1 MERCGKLVVAV
12 DEMELPGLDELE
24 RRAIGNGVPDL
35 ERVGPER
42 MAEIEPHARGVAGL
56 HSPTTGVIDFGRVC
70 AAMAAEIESRGGRIL
85 LGHEVLG
92 IVRRPA
98 AGESAGEEFVLN
110 TPQGSMVA
118 RSVIGCAGLWSD
130 RVAAMTGH
138 RGQERIVPFRGD
150 YLSLRPEARHLVRA
164 LIYPVNDP
172 RFPFLGIHLTRR
184 IDGDVW
190 AGPNAVPAFAR
201 EGYRF
206 TDVNPAELAEMAAYR
221 GVLRLGLRFWRFGLA
236 EMWRDV
242 WRPAFAASV
251 RRYVPEIGDE
261 DLGPGPSG
269 VRAQS
274 VRIDGEMVDDFS
286 IGGSG
291 RVLHVRNA
299 PSPAATASL
308 AIGRE
313 LAELAERRFEL

>member
-1 MERCGKLVVAV
+1 M
-12 DEMELPGLDELE
+12 
-24 RRAIGNGVPDL
+24 
-35 ERVGPER
+35 
-42 MAEIEPHARGVAGL
+42 
-56 HSPTTGVIDFGRVC
+56 SC
-70 AAMAAEIESRGGRIL
+70 ASCRL
-85 LGHEVLG
+85 
-92 IVRRPA
+92 
-98 AGESAGEEFVLN
+98 
-110 TPQGSMVA
+110 
-118 RSVIGCAGLWSD
+118 SD
-130 RVAAMTGH
+130 
-138 RGQERIVPFRGD
+138 
-150 YLSLRPEARHLVRA
+150 
-164 LIYPVNDP
+164 N
-172 RFPFLGIHLTRR
+172 
-184 IDGDVW
+184 
-190 AGPNAVPAFAR
+190 
-201 EGYRF
+201 RF

-299 PSPAATASL
+299 PSPAISSPASTA
-308 AIGRE
+308 AGRGE
-313 LAELAERRFEL
+313 SMESGASVAWRTVEIIQRSRSTSSEWLRL